1 MTSETLAIIYG
12 LAAAAVWGTGDFSG
26 GLAAR
31 HTTATRVVT
40 VAHAI
45 GFVLFAALAI
55 LLNEAIPSGRDLF
68 FGALAGLMG
77 MMGLLA
83 LYRGLAESEMGI
95 TAPVAA
101 VVTAVIPIFVG
112 FVTEGLPT
120 SIQIIGFCIGLG
132 AVWFLAS
139 GGGEGGFR
147 WRALL
152 LPVLAGFGFAGFLV
166 FIDQVSEGAVFWP
179 LTAARIASVAALLLA
194 TPLLSTSNNAEP
206 KPHTSPSRTQP
217 WLLMALAG
225 IFDAGGNAF
234 VLLATQTGRLDIASI
249 LSSMYPAST
258 VLLAWLILG
267 ERLTVPQR
275 WGAMLALVAVVL
287 IAM

>member
-31 HTTATRVVT
+31 RVSATRVVV

-45 GFVLFAALAI
+45 GIVLFAALAI
-55 LLNEAIPSGRDLF
+55 LLNEAFPSSRDLF

-77 MMGLLA
+77 MIGVLA
-83 LYRGLAESEMGI
+83 LYRGLAENEMGI

-101 VVTAVIPIFVG
+101 IVTAVIPIFVS
-112 FVTEGLPT
+112 FVYEGLPT
-120 SIQIIGFCIGLG
+120 AIQIIGFCIGLA

-139 GGGEGGFR
+139 GGGESGFR

-152 LPVLAGFGFAGFLV
+152 LPIGAGIGFALFLV
-166 FIDQVSEGAVFWP
+166 FIDQVSAGAIFWP
-179 LTAARIASVAALLLA
+179 LTAARVASVTALLLA
-194 TPLLSTSNNAEP
+194 ICLRPAPTNDKAKSLGA
-206 KPHTSPSRTQP
+206 QP
-217 WLLMALAG
+217 WLLMAMAG
-225 IFDAGGNAF
+225 LFDAGGNAF
-234 VLLATQTGRLDIASI
+234 VTLATQTGRLDIASI

-275 WGAMLALVAVVL
+275 WGAVLALVAVVL